1 MKNRFWLILMGLLLV
16 GGLWMTSVKLVSAQE
31 EATQEVTEAT
41 SEVEEAENTNAGPG
55 AFIILVGLGA
65 VLIIGL
71 TYMARQNNNAVSPN

>member
-1 MKNRFWLILMGLLLV
+1 MKNRFWLILIGLLLV
-16 GGLWMTSVKLVSAQE
+16 GGLWMTSVKMVSAQE
-31 EATQEVTEAT
+31 EATHEVTEAT
-41 SEVEEAENTNAGPG
+41 SEEAENTNAGPG

>member
-16 GGLWMTSVKLVSAQE
+16 GGLWMVSINSASAQEE
-31 EATQEVTEAT
+31 EATQEVTET
-41 SEVEEAENTNAGPG
+41 LSEEAENTNAGPG